1 MGKKELHT
9 QSDRMTKFAWI
20 IFTIWFCSNLLSQVA
35 YIAAYGLPYDGITML
50 ASLGP
55 IYYVAIIIELAMWIF
70 IGGFLGKKL
79 IYKLNL
85 SSTPTI

>member
-1 MGKKELHT
+1 
-9 QSDRMTKFAWI
+9 
-20 IFTIWFCSNLLSQVA
+20 
-35 YIAAYGLPYDGITML
+35 LPYDGITML

-55 IYYVAIIIELAMWIF
+55 IYYVAIIVELAMWIF